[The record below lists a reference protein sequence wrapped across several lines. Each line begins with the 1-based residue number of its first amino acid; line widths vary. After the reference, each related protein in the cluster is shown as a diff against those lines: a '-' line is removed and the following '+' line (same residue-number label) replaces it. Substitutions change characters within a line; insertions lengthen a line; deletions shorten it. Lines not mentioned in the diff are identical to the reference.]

1 MKKNIENILNKV
13 NEKQRQDLLLEKF
26 EFQKSKKK
34 KACMNSLQ
42 LALHYK
48 SYKVFTILLSK
59 VTYAQM
65 NTYLGTYELLEQ
77 VLVSGVDKQIAE
89 IVKLYQEMKIR
100 IVLASLSHEAQES
113 LYEGSWNQETIKA
126 LYPYVKSFLIFKG
139 QKKAIMYATVC
150 YNRFLNEPRVVWWV
164 KYDTQVYK

>member
-65 NTYLGTYELLEQ
+65 NTYLGTYELPEQ
-77 VLVSGVDKQIAE
+77 VLVSGFDKHLADS

-126 LYPYVKSFLIFKG
+126 LYPYVKSFLIPKG
-139 QKKAIMYATVC
+139 QKKAKMYATVC
-150 YNRFLNEPRVVWWV
+150 YNRFLNEPGEHIKRHGA
-164 KYDTQVYK
+164 QSR